1 MENTSGIY
9 LITNCQN
16 GKQYVGQSYDI
27 ERRIRTHKNK
37 LRTRTHGN
45 THLQSAWNKY
55 GEQSFSF
62 SVLEYCPTD
71 DLNGREMYWI
81 DKLGTLSPRGY
92 NLTLGGEGNRGY
104 HLSDETKKL
113 IGDKVRCSPARY
125 WKGKHLS
132 DTHKEKLREA
142 AKNRSEETKRK
153 MGEAS
158 KRTMSNPE
166 IKQRMISHQK
176 CRAVFCHELGEI
188 FSSMGEAGRKTGVS
202 PGNISKVCNG
212 IIRKS
217 GGYHWSFVDAL

>member
-1 MENTSGIY
+1 MEITSGIY
-9 LITNCQN
+9 VITNWQN

-55 GEQSFSF
+55 GEQAFSF
-62 SVLEYCPTD
+62 SVVEYCPIN
-71 DLNGREMYWI
+71 DLNGREMFWI
-81 DKLGTLSPRGY
+81 EKLGTLSPRGY
-92 NLTLGGEGNRGY
+92 NLTLGGDGSRGY
-104 HLSDETKKL
+104 HLSDATKKR
-113 IGDKVRCSPARY
+113 IGDKARCSSSRY
-125 WKGKHLS
+125 WEGKHLS
-132 DTHKEKLREA
+132 DAHIEKLREA

-153 MGEAS
+153 IGEAS

-176 CRAVFCHELGEI
+176 CRAVFCHELGET
-188 FSSMGEAGRKTGVS
+188 FFSMGEAARNGVS
-202 PGNISKVCNG
+202 SGNISKACNG
-212 IIRKS
+212 IIKKS